1 MASKLI
7 YYSKGVYRIYK
18 MKSEIQEDKMILKEI
33 SKLDLSILQDMLIDI
48 DDEDLN
54 KDVFK
59 ELLET
64 KSLFIEIEKI

>member
-1 MASKLI
+1 
-7 YYSKGVYRIYK
+7 
-18 MKSEIQEDKMILKEI
+18 MILKEI